1 GFPVQLPIVIQ
12 DMYAV
17 SRQLQVDLG
26 PFEAVLDRALQREPR
41 VLRRLSR
48 RAPMRHYLKRAGW
61 PDRLEQRKHLC
72 ADGQKATE
80 QEDEQDEISV
90 HFSFSI
96 GPVVTLFLTSP
107 KWNGATALGILF
119 SG

>member
-1 GFPVQLPIVIQ
+1 
-12 DMYAV
+12 MYAV

-61 PDRLEQRKHLC
+61 PDRLEEGKRLC
-72 ADGQKATE
+72 AGGPKATD

-90 HFSFSI
+90 HFSLRI
-96 GPVVTLFLTSP
+96 APAVTHFLTSS
-107 KWNGATALGILF
+107 KWNYAT
-119 SG
+119 